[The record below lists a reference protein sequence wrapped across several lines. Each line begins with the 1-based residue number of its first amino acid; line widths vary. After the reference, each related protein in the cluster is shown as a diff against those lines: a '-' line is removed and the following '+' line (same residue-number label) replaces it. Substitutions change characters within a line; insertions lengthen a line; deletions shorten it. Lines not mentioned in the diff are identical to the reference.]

1 MAEVTYRIELRQIDV
16 KALNAR
22 HYFWVKTRVTKDPTN
37 PDKSKQETVAVL
49 DEIHGFPF
57 DREMGHFRNFSMG
70 GDQLKMST
78 RSDQI
83 SAFGPSQRLPHVVAV
98 EKSSREEI
106 DARWDVGKAMGK
118 FVNKT
123 GINYDPLGDNSNAMT
138 TTVGKAM
145 GLRPR
150 KILDPRVGG
159 EAVQPFTPSL
169 GRDLAAGRP
178 DAPRS
183 TFSAAPKDVG
193 GFGQL
198 DRRIDGTEQTL
209 DPFADPFRTDTP
221 F

>member
-1 MAEVTYRIELRQIDV
+1 MAKVKYRIELRQIEV

-22 HYFWVKTRVTKDPTN
+22 HYFWVKTRVDIDPTKK
-37 PDKSKQETVAVL
+37 DRKDREKITVL
-49 DEIHGFPF
+49 GEMHGFPV
-57 DREMGHFRNFSMG
+57 DPETGEVRGFSMG
-70 GDQLKMST
+70 GDNLGLVDPTGPSMH
-78 RSDQI
+78 
-83 SAFGPSQRLPHVVAV
+83 FEPSQRLPHVVAV

-106 DARWDVGKAMGK
+106 DARWDVGRAAGE

-123 GINYDPLGDNSNAMT
+123 RTKYNPLSDNSNAMA
-138 TTVGKAM
+138 TTVGRAM

-159 EAVQPFTPSL
+159 EAVQPFTPGL
-169 GRDLAAGRP
+169 GRDLAAGRR

-183 TFSAAPKDVG
+183 AFTGAPKDVG

-198 DRRIDGTEQTL
+198 DRIEGKEQTL
-209 DPFADPFRTDTP
+209 DPFVDPFRTDTP